1 MQGPMQGPAYQ
12 DLAQLEQYI
21 GSLQWDAVSLTPD
34 EQEVRVIDQGVP
46 EEWTQTLE
54 PDLEDLFEKEVLE
67 PLYTK
72 SLQELNE
79 MLEISQGDIIEN
91 ARESIESFHADIDM
105 NAIMQEV
112 ETIDITFD
120 YEITIDHDDF
130 PGR

>member
-130 PGR
+130 GR

>member
-1 MQGPMQGPAYQ
+1 MGHSSTYAN
-12 DLAQLEQYI
+12 
-21 GSLQWDAVSLTPD
+21 

-54 PDLEDLFEKEVLE
+54 PDLEAIFELEVLE

-79 MLEISQGDIIEN
+79 LLEISEGDIIKN

-105 NAIMQEV
+105 NTIMQEV

-130 PGR
+130 GR